1 MKEFIEELKYMCT
14 SSKAKGFYIFVTIVL
29 VALILGCFVSLIMMV
44 VNLIAYKAFSAL
56 WLVLFLVTLIITIAV
71 IIWLKKS

>member
-14 SSKAKGFYIFVTIVL
+14 SSKAKGFYIFVTIAL

>member
-56 WLVLFLVTLIITIAV
+56 WFVLFLVTLIITIAV